1 MFLQLDPAKPGAGV
15 TSEGVLANF
24 FNSLLN
30 KKAGSPGGLNKS
42 GTDSGKLLT
51 KTAVVG
57 AGIGRLQAAAPDSG
71 VIWRVQIVS
80 THFCTPN

>member
-1 MFLQLDPAKPGAGV
+1 MPCTLLTCRVTRLTRDPDPVTHQLDPAKPGAGV

-42 GTDSGKLLT
+42 GTDSGEPC
-51 KTAVVG
+51 
-57 AGIGRLQAAAPDSG
+57 RS
-71 VIWRVQIVS
+71 WRAQRDR
-80 THFCTPN
+80 